1 MTTPASEPLPS
12 TPDARGGS
20 VWEDMI
26 DIFYAPTPT
35 FERRRDGRFG
45 IQLLV
50 LTILTIVLYFA
61 TKPYLQPM
69 YDAIW
74 AQTAEGIRKG
84 NPNVTDEQLSQMA
97 NMGDKFGVFSVAIGI
112 PMMVLGLGVVIWLLS
127 KVFDAQMGFR
137 HAMVVATLSQ
147 FPKLID
153 SLVMGIQ
160 GFLMNP
166 ASINTMYSVKLSAA
180 RFLGPDSSPVQ
191 QALLGRIDLFV
202 IWCTI
207 LIAIGIHVIGRVEK
221 SKAFIAAAIVWVIGA
236 LPMVYQA
243 IKQGG

>member
-1 MTTPASEPLPS
+1 VTTPASEPLPS

-84 NPNVTDEQLSQMA
+84 NPNVTDEQLSKMA
-97 NMGDKFGVFSVAIGI
+97 DMGDKFGVFSVAIGVPI
-112 PMMVLGLGVVIWLLS
+112 MVLCIGVVIWLVGKL
-127 KVFDAQMGFR
+127 FDSQMAFR

-147 FPKLID
+147 FPKIID
-153 SLVMGIQ
+153 SIVMGVQ
-160 GFLMNP
+160 GFLMDP
-166 ASINTMYSVKLSAA
+166 SKVNTMYSLKLSPA
-180 RFLGPDSSPVQ
+180 RFMAADAPLLQ
-191 QALLGRIDLFV
+191 QALLGRIDVFV

-207 LIAIGIHVIGRVEK
+207 LIAIGIHVLGRVEK
-221 SKAFIAAAIVWVIGA
+221 SKAFIAAGIVWLLGA
-236 LPMVYQA
+236 VPALYQA
-243 IKQGG
+243 LK